1 MLASRLDDTRRQE
14 LLSRQQKEDALNRLI
29 INKRQQ
35 NRGYIPSKPRVMPT
49 ILEVPSPAALGP
61 PARPSASAI
70 NESVMRSV
78 SLNTGL
84 YGGYGKRILPA
95 VTANN
100 GLMTSMHAFVPGG
113 TLKTTP
119 ITAVDAGDGSHWD
132 IQDVRGYRQV
142 STTLS
147 LSDSLGYQDVSIR
160 VPSPIATP
168 ATTTTAKK
176 TIPASTK
183 AENVKYREA
192 AESAAMVKAK
202 VGTAIKE
209 VIKTVVKTDDDRP
222 PVMQAKALMGYT
234 NPLLQAVTL
243 KVF

>member
-1 MLASRLDDTRRQE
+1 
-14 LLSRQQKEDALNRLI
+14 
-29 INKRQQ
+29 
-35 NRGYIPSKPRVMPT
+35 
-49 ILEVPSPAALGP
+49 
-61 PARPSASAI
+61 
-70 NESVMRSV
+70 MRSV

-132 IQDVRGYRQV
+132 IQGGYRQM

-147 LSDSLGYQDVSIR
+147 LSDGLGYQNVSIR
-160 VPSPIATP
+160 TPSPIAVP
-168 ATTTTAKK
+168 ATTITTKE
-176 TIPASTK
+176 TTPVSTK

-192 AESAAMVKAK
+192 AENAAMVKAK

>member
-14 LLSRQQKEDALNRLI
+14 LLNRQQKEDALNRLI

-35 NRGYIPSKPRVMPT
+35 NRGYTPSKPRVMPT
-49 ILEVPSPAALGP
+49 ILEVPSPVTLGP
-61 PARPSASAI
+61 PTRSGIPAI

-95 VTANN
+95 ATTNN
-100 GLMTSMHAFVPGG
+100 GPTTSMHAFVPGG
-113 TLKTTP
+113 TLKTNP

-132 IQDVRGYRQV
+132 IQDVRGLHQM

-147 LSDSLGYQDVSIR
+147 LSNGLGYQNVSIR
-160 VPSPIATP
+160 VPSLITVTAATI
-168 ATTTTAKK
+168 TAKE
-176 TIPASTK
+176 TIPAITK
-183 AENVKYREA
+183 VEKVKYREE
-192 AESAAMVKAK
+192 AESAATVKAK

-209 VIKTVVKTDDDRP
+209 VIKTVVKTEDDRP
-222 PVMQAKALMGYT
+222 PVIQAKALMGYT
-234 NPLLQAVTL
+234 NPLL
-243 KVF
+243 